1 MVSRRVVA
9 LIPAHNEEN
18 LIDKTI
24 LSLVNQS
31 YPLDILVVSDN
42 STDRTVQI
50 VRAFHLIYSHIS
62 LMETKD
68 NHFKKAGALNQ
79 VIARLS
85 HEYDYVLCA
94 DADTVLDQDII
105 REAVKELDRDET
117 LGAVCSRAG
126 ILDPPVGISWKKK
139 LLWHLQ
145 HIEYAGFDTSR
156 IETLGRIKVAH
167 GMASVYR
174 LSAMLDVMRYREEKF
189 GVKDQVYDET
199 NIVEDYELTICLK
212 ELGYRVTAN
221 MSMLAWTEVPL
232 NVNALWK
239 QRLRWIRGGLDVI
252 RNHGFNEVTA
262 NEYFQNLLFI
272 FMTALQAIIAV
283 SIIIALIHGS
293 TLSFGLLTYI
303 IILLIYI
310 DGLYRLRYVQNL
322 TAFDVALK
330 LVFVADLLYCNF
342 YLVVQ
347 IYSYYLSFMNK
358 KQTW

>member
-9 LIPAHNEEN
+9 LIPAHNEED
-18 LIDKTI
+18 LIEKTI

-31 YPLDILVVSDN
+31 YPLDIIVVSDN
-42 STDRTVQI
+42 STDQTVQI
-50 VRAFHLIYSHIS
+50 VKAFHSKYSQLS

-79 VIARLS
+79 AIARLS
-85 HEYDYVLCA
+85 QEYDYVLCA
-94 DADTVLDQDII
+94 DADTVLDQDLIQ
-105 REAVKELDRDET
+105 EAVRELDSDET

-126 ILDPPVGISWKKK
+126 ILDPPEGISWKEK

-156 IETLGRIKVAH
+156 IETLGGIKVAH

-212 ELGYRVTAN
+212 ELDYKITVN
-221 MSMLAWTEVPL
+221 MRMLAWTEVPL

-239 QRLRWIRGGLDVI
+239 QRLRWVRGGIDVI
-252 RNHGFNEVTA
+252 RNHGFNTVTA

-272 FMTALQAIIAV
+272 IVTALQAIIAV
-283 SIIIALIHGS
+283 YIIIAMIHGS
-293 TLSFGLLTYI
+293 TLSLGLLTYI
-303 IILLIYI
+303 IIFLIYF
-310 DGLYRLRYVQNL
+310 DGLYRIRYVQNL
-322 TAFDVALK
+322 KAFDVALK

-342 YLVVQ
+342 YIIVQ